1 MALDELDGVVAA
13 RTGDTTRTANALNW
27 GADIALTPLALYRL
41 SQELGQPKIAAVG
54 APVAL
59 AVQARLK
66 ALDAAPPVG
75 SLRALVMLAAVAV
88 KADKRP
94 NSPKRRRK
102 T

>member
-1 MALDELDGVVAA
+1 MCSSDL
-13 RTGDTTRTANALNW
+13 
-27 GADIALTPLALYRL
+27 
-41 SQELGQPKIAAVG
+41 
-54 APVAL
+54 
-59 AVQARLK
+59 RLK

-94 NSPKRRRK
+94 NPSKRRRK